1 LCKFNFI
8 ETYIK
13 DLYVVEPKLNMD
25 KRGYF
30 MESYNEKEF
39 FDAGLNMKFIQDNE
53 SFSKKGVLRG
63 LHFQRHHSQGKLVRV
78 TQGEVFDVAVDIR
91 KKSPTYGR
99 YYSIILSAKNK
110 NQLYIPREFAHGFLV
125 LSEYATFVYKSTDY
139 YYKEYE
145 SGIIYNDIDLSINWP
160 IEKIDIILSEKDKKW
175 KSLKNIDS

>member
-1 LCKFNFI
+1 MCKFNFI

-25 KRGYF
+25 KRGHF
-30 MESYNEKEF
+30 MESYNEKVF

-63 LHFQRHHSQGKLVRV
+63 LHFQRQHSQGKLVRV

-175 KSLKNIDS
+175 KSLKKIYS